1 MFPDA
6 TVYFTPLIYTLSII
20 AIIYTSLTTLR
31 QIDLKKIIAY
41 ASVGHMSFV
50 TLGLFSLNIQA
61 IEGSILIMLS
71 HGIVSSALFLSIG
84 IIYDRHKTR
93 IIKYYR
99 GLVIVM
105 PLFSFFF
112 MIATL
117 ANMSFP
123 LTSSFVGEF
132 LTLVGTFQNNIT
144 ISILASTGIVLGAA
158 YSIWLY
164 NRIIFGTLSNYINK
178 YNDINKREF
187 MILIPFMFLIILM
200 GIYPDIFLDP
210 MHVSVSNILNK
221 IEIK

>member
-1 MFPDA
+1 
-6 TVYFTPLIYTLSII
+6 
-20 AIIYTSLTTLR
+20 
-31 QIDLKKIIAY
+31 
-41 ASVGHMSFV
+41 
-50 TLGLFSLNIQA
+50 
-61 IEGSILIMLS
+61 
-71 HGIVSSALFLSIG
+71 
-84 IIYDRHKTR
+84 
-93 IIKYYR
+93 
-99 GLVIVM
+99 
-105 PLFSFFF
+105 